1 MDRLSSMAV
10 RLDDID
16 RQLVD
21 LLFVNSRL
29 KTADLARRI
38 GLAPPSTA
46 ERIKRLEETG
56 VIRGYTVTVDAEKLG
71 LPLQIYLR
79 VRPVPGQMDN
89 VARLLMDMPEVVS
102 CQRITGEDCF
112 VAHAHVKSVQHMEA
126 LIDRSVP
133 ISVTNTSIVQSSPV
147 PRRLPTM
154 PDG

>member
-38 GLAPPSTA
+38 GLSPPSTA